1 MRKLAL
7 HYPPIQVLKYEY
19 VNDCCISFEPHI
31 RIWSGPVTF
40 DMWLVSSLDNVFVE
54 YDMKISCALS
64 TNTSIQI

>member
-1 MRKLAL
+1 L
-7 HYPPIQVLKYEY
+7 HYPPIQVLKYEQ

-31 RIWSGPVTF
+31 RIWSRPVTF
-40 DMWLVSSLDNVFVE
+40 DMLLVSSLDNIFVQ